1 MVFDYAFSD
10 GWLQRPDTFSR
21 ATPTAGGIGLPISP
35 NRRSKRWAILA
46 RLFSRVQIM
55 TKSGCKLQPGRLT
68 NLRRIGR
75 HALLWLVLALAACGL
90 QTDLAA
96 DTENGATPAANP
108 TPTAPASSTAVS
120 LQLLPAHLLYRGAFA
135 LPDGDAWSYSGHAL
149 TFYDQGDPDGASDG
163 FPGSLYTV
171 GHAWEQRVG
180 EIGIPQPLI
189 TDDFSALPRAAIL
202 QPLTDIT
209 GGWLGNC
216 TYAPGCEYR
225 EVAGLAYLPNVQK
238 IAWNLRDWYNV
249 GGYDQDSLGW
259 SDLDMGG
266 AQGVWHIGSRSDAA
280 YHNARTSDYLFT
292 APEPFAEQFLGGR
305 WLIAG
310 NHRPAGA
317 FGGSQ
322 GPTLFAAAPWIDG
335 NPPVAGQELAAQALL
350 YYPENLN
357 CANNQFDQCAF
368 PNYRAADR
376 WGGGAWVESGGKTAV
391 LIFGQKGLGANC
403 YGTPGAD
410 CPPSLCT
417 AYQGWQADPYEAQI
431 LFYQPSLLAEVAA
444 GSRQPWEALP
454 YTIFRPGETLFNPT
468 CGVLQAVA
476 YDVTNQLIY
485 VTESDAGPFGA
496 TAVHVWQVD
505 GRLGQEQSLFLPWV
519 VGSAAPPIT
528 SSILKV
534 EPVSRKAQ

>member
-1 MVFDYAFSD
+1 MPKIMTK
-10 GWLQRPDTFSR
+10 LHSR
-21 ATPTAGGIGLPISP
+21 RQAG
-35 NRRSKRWAILA
+35 KLA
-46 RLFSRVQIM
+46 RLRARGQLIFF
-55 TKSGCKLQPGRLT
+55 
-68 NLRRIGR
+68 
-75 HALLWLVLALAACGL
+75 WLILALAACGY
-90 QTDLAA
+90 QADLAA
-96 DTENGATPAANP
+96 DTEDVATAPS
-108 TPTAPASSTAVS
+108 TPTVSPPATAVS
-120 LQLLPAHLLYRGAFA
+120 PQLLPTHLLYRGAFA
-135 LPDGDAWSYSGHAL
+135 LPEGDAWSYSGHAL
-149 TFYDQGDPDGASDG
+149 AFYDQGDPDGASDG
-163 FPGSLYTV
+163 FPGSLYIV

-180 EIGIPQPLI
+180 EISIPPPLI

-202 QPLTDIT
+202 QPLADIT
-209 GGWLGNC
+209 GGWLDNC
-216 TYAPGCEYR
+216 TYAPDCEYR
-225 EVAGLAYLPNVQK
+225 EVAGLAYLPNLQK

-259 SDLDMGG
+259 SNLDMSD

-280 YHNARTSDYLFT
+280 YHNARTSDYLLT
-292 APEPFAEQFLGGR
+292 APEPFAGQFLAGR

-322 GPTLFAAAPWIDG
+322 GPTLFATAPWNDG
-335 NPPVAGQELAAQALL
+335 NPPAAGQELAAQALL
-350 YYPENLN
+350 YDPENLD
-357 CANNQFDQCAF
+357 CVNNQFDQCAF

-391 LIFGQKGLGANC
+391 LLFGQKGMGDNC

-410 CPPSLCT
+410 CPPSLCP
-417 AYQGWQADPYEAQI
+417 ASQGWHADPYEAQI
-431 LFYQPSLLAEVAA
+431 LFYQPDELAEVAA

-476 YDVTNQLIY
+476 YDAANQVIY

-519 VGSAAPPIT
+519 AGSATNNRYLAFSEKPNRGDRAIQRQ
-528 SSILKV
+528 
-534 EPVSRKAQ
+534 PVP